1 MKKKSVKKK
10 PKMSETDQKI
20 ILEYAPCKCKKNI
33 DSFVKIITE
42 TITTKLPEMIMF
54 NDIPITDI
62 KYEEECSKFN
72 MGLHIG
78 QRKLLL
84 NEIQF
89 LTEMYKHDSDIEY
102 CIYVGSAPGNK
113 TYLLSQLFPHIKFIL
128 IDPNIFELNILNK
141 KTGRNIKHRSVKH
154 PDIIHL
160 YSAYPYKGNIF
171 DSGKKL
177 KDLSKDQSNKLIDF
191 IKTST
196 YKIFIIEDYMS
207 NEIAQLLTVFDKCGF
222 ISDIRSNVEMTDCP
236 SDFDVVWNM
245 SMMYNWINIIKP
257 SLSVFKF
264 RTPFYNDGILDFTK
278 LKHIYADTFDISKK
292 YGIDFIKNYKNK
304 EFIMS
309 SSDLYIQPW
318 CGKSSTEMRS
328 IIYAKDINKLISY
341 DTIEIENRFLAYNKV
356 FRVLFHENKNSNKA
370 MHFCKCNDC
379 SIENNIWTNYL
390 KLNIKQDIIESVLDA
405 VKLTGIV
412 TNRPLEK
419 VHTNT
424 IWQPLKDLTEFKKM
438 YNIMNKGSEYR
449 KNFAQKGNKGVDM

>member
-1 MKKKSVKKK
+1 
-10 PKMSETDQKI
+10 
-20 ILEYAPCKCKKNI
+20 
-33 DSFVKIITE
+33 
-42 TITTKLPEMIMF
+42 
-54 NDIPITDI
+54 
-62 KYEEECSKFN
+62 
-72 MGLHIG
+72 
-78 QRKLLL
+78 
-84 NEIQF
+84 
-89 LTEMYKHDSDIEY
+89 MYKHDSAIEY

-154 PDIIHL
+154 PDIVHL
-160 YSAYPYKGNIF
+160 YSAYPYKGNSF
-171 DSGKKL
+171 DSDKKL

-191 IKTST
+191 IKTSN

-236 SDFDVVWNM
+236 SDFDIVWNM

-318 CGKSSTEMRS
+318 CGKTSTEMRS

-356 FRVLFHENKNSNKA
+356 FRVLFHENKNSNKLL
-370 MHFCKCNDC
+370 HFCKCNDC